1 MLALLLVTAIA
12 PMKYYM
18 VREILVVLLLLA
30 VATLTILTFSV
41 ALILS
46 QEGLLWAILCA
57 KTGVTRFARFA
68 RLSPE
73 APDLAKKMSE
83 ADN

>member
-1 MLALLLVTAIA
+1 
-12 PMKYYM
+12 M

-46 QEGLLWAILCA
+46 QEGLLWAILWT
-57 KTGVTRFARFA
+57 KTGVTRLARFA

-73 APDLAKKMSE
+73 TPSFAEKMGE
-83 ADN
+83 ADR

>member
-1 MLALLLVTAIA
+1 MLAFLLVTAIA

-18 VREILVVLLLLA
+18 LREFLVVLLLLA
-30 VATLTILTFSV
+30 IATLTILTFSV

-46 QEGLLWAILCA
+46 QEGLLWAILWT

-68 RLSPE
+68 RLNPE
-73 APDLAKKMSE
+73 PPDLAKKLSE
-83 ADN
+83 AKD